1 MKKIF
6 ILLLLSLPGFF
17 AFKTAHK
24 FYVSVTEIE
33 HNQKAESLQVISR
46 VFIDD
51 FENVLNLRYNEDLTL
66 DSRDETVGAEEFL
79 KKYLEK
85 KIYIEVNGKV
95 AVINYLGKEYENDML
110 IFYLEA
116 PGIKNVKNVLVRNH
130 VLMDLFEE
138 QKNLVHV
145 KVKGATKSMVLVTG
159 RDENTLNF

>member
-1 MKKIF
+1 MKGIILFFVGVFSLTSF
-6 ILLLLSLPGFF
+6 IN
-17 AFKTAHK
+17 AHK

-51 FENVLNLRYNEDLTL
+51 FENVLNLRYGQDLTL
-66 DSRDETVGAEEFL
+66 DSRAETDGAEKFI
-79 KKYLEK
+79 KKYLEQK
-85 KIYIEVNGKV
+85 MYIEVNGKV
-95 AVINYLGKEYENDML
+95 TGLNYLGKEYENDML

-116 PGIKNVKNVLVRNH
+116 PGIKNVKNVLVRST
-130 VLMDLFEE
+130 VLMDMFEE

-145 KVKGATKSMVLVTG
+145 KVKGKTRSMVLVAG